1 MSKPKKLNF
10 NGESKVI
17 KYLTTCIN
25 WLLDS
30 HSVDKLDDVTIT
42 DLDDG
47 QVLKYDSQIGKFVN
61 TDESGGT
68 DVEANPS
75 DTATDD
81 LTKIKIDGTTYNVSS
96 LPFQLVVDESDNG
109 INIVYDDSI
118 LNGGE

>member
-1 MSKPKKLNF
+1 MSKPNKLQY
-10 NGESKVI
+10 NGDSKI
-17 KYLTTCIN
+17 LKYLSTCVN
-25 WLLDS
+25 WFLDN

-47 QVLKYDSQIGKFVN
+47 QVLKYDSQSGKFIN
-61 TDESGGT
+61 DDESGGT
-68 DVEANPS
+68 EVEANPS